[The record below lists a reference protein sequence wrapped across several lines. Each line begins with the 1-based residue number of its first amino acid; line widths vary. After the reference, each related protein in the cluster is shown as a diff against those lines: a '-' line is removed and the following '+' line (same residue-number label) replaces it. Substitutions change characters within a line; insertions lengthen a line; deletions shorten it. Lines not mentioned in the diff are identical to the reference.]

1 MTAAEYD
8 FPRPAG
14 EGLGVRV
21 ILTRRGTW
29 TLWFFSLT
37 LTLSLR
43 EREFDS
49 PRPVG
54 EWLGVRDKKTP
65 SISLILAQIGVKIKP
80 HEA

>member
-14 EGLGVRV
+14 EG
-21 ILTRRGTW
+21 
-29 TLWFFSLT
+29 
-37 LTLSLR
+37 
-43 EREFDS
+43 
-49 PRPVG
+49 
-54 EWLGVRDKKTP
+54 LGVRDKKTP